1 MIETMLDHFAR
12 QLPDIDPAE
21 TKEWIDSLDA
31 VVAAQ
36 GTPRARYIMAKL
48 LERANE
54 LQVGVPPTTSTPYI
68 NTIPA
73 ENQPFFPGNEDIER
87 RIRAFIRWNAAAMVI
102 RANKSADGIGG
113 HLSTFASSAALYEV
127 GFNHFFKG
135 KDNGLAGDHVYY
147 QGHAAPGVYARSYL
161 EGRLTE
167 QNLDHFRMEIG
178 GTGLSSYP
186 HPRLMPHFWEY
197 PTVSMGLGPINSIYH
212 ARFNKY
218 LHDRRLEDTSPS
230 QIWSF
235 LGDGECDEPET
246 LGAIALAGRSD
257 LGNLNWVINCNLQRL
272 DGPVRG
278 NGKIIQELE
287 GVFRG
292 AGWNVIKVVW
302 GSAWDELLHRDV
314 DGVLLNKM
322 NTTVDGEYQRYA
334 TENGAYIR
342 EHFFGP
348 DPRLRKLVEHLSDR
362 DIENLPRG
370 GHDYQKV
377 YAAFKAAAETTDMP
391 SVILAKTVKGWT
403 LGEGFE
409 GRNATH
415 QIKKMTKNQLL
426 ELRERLHME
435 DEIPEESLEDGIPPY
450 FRPSTD
456 SEEHQYMIQRRR
468 ALHGFIPK
476 RIVRDRRPLA
486 APSAAPFL
494 ELQKGSSGREVS
506 TTMAFTSLLRDLL
519 RDQEFGDRVVPI
531 VPDEARTFGMDSL
544 FREFKIYA
552 PRGQLYEPVDHDL
565 LLSYTE
571 ALDGQLLEEGI
582 TEAGSMASWIAAG
595 TSYANTGVPMVPF
608 YTFYSMFGFQRIG
621 DLAWLAADARTRGF
635 LMGATAGRTTL
646 MGEGLQHQD
655 GHSLLLASTIPA
667 CEAYDP
673 AFAFELGAIIEEG
686 LDRMYPDGSI
696 DGEDVFYYITV
707 YNENYEQPPRPD
719 HVDNRDITS
728 GLYKFDDGPDL
739 GDDAL
744 RATILFSGPSYLAAK
759 EAQTILAEQ
768 FNVAAELW
776 SVTSYKRLREDAS
789 NVQRTTRLNPLGE
802 RLVPMVTSKLQDSE
816 GPIIAVSDWMAG
828 VVGQINRWT
837 PRPMSVLGTDGFG
850 RSDTREAL
858 RSFFEV
864 DAAHVVVTVLNSLA
878 RDGEIGREVVADA
891 ITTFGIDPNRP
902 DPAHPNTGA
911 TGIGR

>member
-1 MIETMLDHFAR
+1 
-12 QLPDIDPAE
+12 
-21 TKEWIDSLDA
+21 
-31 VVAAQ
+31 
-36 GTPRARYIMAKL
+36 MAKL

-113 HLSTFASSAALYEV
+113 HLSTLRHPQLYEV

-218 LHDRRLEDTSPS
+218 LHDRRLEDTSQS

-246 LGAIALAGRSD
+246 LGAISLAGRSD

-322 NTTVDGEYQRYA
+322 NTTVDGEYQRSRPRTAPTSASTSSGPTLACASWSSISPTA
-334 TENGAYIR
+334 TSRTCR
-342 EHFFGP
+342 EAGTTTRRSTP
-348 DPRLRKLVEHLSDR
+348 PSRR
-362 DIENLPRG
+362 
-370 GHDYQKV
+370 
-377 YAAFKAAAETTDMP
+377 AETTDMP

-456 SEEHQYMIQRRR
+456 SEEHQYMIQRRP
-468 ALHGFIPK
+468 ALHPYNPN
-476 RIVRDRRPLA
+476 RDVRDRRPLA
-486 APSAAPFL
+486 APSAPPFL

-531 VPDEARTFGMDSL
+531 VPDEARNLGMYSL
-544 FREFKIYA
+544 FREFKFYA
-552 PRGQLYEPVDHDL
+552 PRGHLYDTVDHDL
-565 LLSYTE
+565 LLSYSE
-571 ALDGQLLEEGI
+571 AVDGQLLEEGI

-655 GHSLLLASTIPA
+655 GHSMLLAATIPA

-673 AFAFELGAIIEEG
+673 AFAFELGAIIEDG

-707 YNENYEQPPRPD
+707 YNENYEQPSQPD

-739 GDDAL
+739 GDDAH
-744 RATILFSGPSYLAAK
+744 RATLLFSGPSYLAAK

-768 FNVAAELW
+768 YNVAAELW
-776 SVTSYKRLREDAS
+776 SVTSYKRLREDAI
-789 NVQRTTRLNPLGE
+789 NVQRRNRLNPLGE
-802 RLVPMVTSKLQDSE
+802 RLVPMVTSKLQGSE

-850 RSDTREAL
+850 RSDTRRHCG
-858 RSFFEV
+858 RSSRSTLPTLWSPCSTRWRETV
-864 DAAHVVVTVLNSLA
+864 RSDARSSPTPSRRSVSTRTVP
-878 RDGEIGREVVADA
+878 
-891 ITTFGIDPNRP
+891 TRP
-902 DPAHPNTGA
+902 TPTRVQPGSAVNPKS
-911 TGIGR
+911 